1 MITIVV
7 LSFVTLILVSQTMF
21 SLYNSVSNLGL
32 LNLGSVAATVA
43 IDQIVLRP
51 IIFLTYFTIVKM
63 IQHIKGVD
71 SLLLQYSF
79 IVNLCEN

>member
-7 LSFVTLILVSQTMF
+7 LSFVALILISQTMF

-32 LNLGSVAATVA
+32 LNLGSVAAIVA

-51 IIFLTYFTIVKM
+51 TITLTYFAFLKM
-63 IQHIKGVD
+63 IQHIKGID

-79 IVNLCEN
+79 IVNLC